1 MATPQVFTGAMAIV
15 TVGTDNTPI
24 GKMKDISGSE
34 SLQRGRVGGLGTIL
48 PLEVPVLEWSG
59 SFSCSYYLIDWD
71 AAKITGSIK
80 RDVLSNDNFENYLV
94 LQEQGITVNIFKK
107 FTDGLNTDGTPK
119 AKGKVFATIVGAF
132 TNSEGF
138 SLSEGQIGGHNQDF
152 QYINPIIYSK

>member
-15 TVGTDNTPI
+15 TVGNDPTPI

-59 SFSCSYYLIDWD
+59 SFSCSYYLIDW
-71 AAKITGSIK
+71 AVARMAGSIK
-80 RDVLSNDNFENYLV
+80 RRVDSNDNFENYLV
-94 LQEQGITVNIFKK
+94 LQEQGITVEIFKK
-107 FTDGLNTDGTPK
+107 VAGALNPDGTPRADRK
-119 AKGKVFATIVGAF
+119 SFAKIVGAF

-152 QYINPIIYSK
+152 QYINPIIYS